1 MEQLS
6 AADLLEL
13 ILLGEASIDVQFQL
27 WLTST
32 FATIVASFAG
42 RHLLTTKMRW
52 VVTVLYLLA
61 TFVFASRWYYD
72 AWNITSYREMLTQVG
87 FDNATPVAT
96 VASRVVLMLCGT
108 LATVYFLHLDPRN
121 RDS

>member
-6 AADLLEL
+6 AAELLEL
-13 ILLGEASIDVQFQL
+13 IVLGEASIDVQFQL

-61 TFVFASRWYYD
+61 TFVFASRAYYD
-72 AWNITSYREMLTQVG
+72 AGNITLYREMLTQVG
-87 FDNATPVAT
+87 FENATPVAT
-96 VASRVVLMLCGT
+96 VVSRVALMLCGM
-108 LATVYFLHLDPRN
+108 LATVYFLHLDARN
-121 RDS
+121 GGS